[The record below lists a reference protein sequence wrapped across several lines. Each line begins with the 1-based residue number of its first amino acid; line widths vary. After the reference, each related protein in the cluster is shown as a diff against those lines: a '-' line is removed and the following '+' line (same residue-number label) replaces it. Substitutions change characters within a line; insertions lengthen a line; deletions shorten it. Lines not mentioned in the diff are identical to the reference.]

1 MGVFIRVSKHWF
13 FFVFLFCLVVI
24 PAQVQSPAQSLAVV
38 TGVEA
43 GSRLWNLNLSHL
55 QFAVAHLPN
64 SHFPLSPILLSR

>member
-43 GSRLWNLNLSHL
+43 GSRLWNLN
-55 QFAVAHLPN
+55 
-64 SHFPLSPILLSR
+64 